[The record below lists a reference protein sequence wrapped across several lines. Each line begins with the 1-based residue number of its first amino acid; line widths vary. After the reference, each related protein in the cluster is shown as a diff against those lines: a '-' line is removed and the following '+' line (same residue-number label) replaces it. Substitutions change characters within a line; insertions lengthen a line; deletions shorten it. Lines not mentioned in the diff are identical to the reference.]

1 MNIGIVD
8 FLCCLF
14 FDSGQFRQL
23 FRAFLDYF
31 EGIGTKCFDDF
42 LCRYR
47 SNSRYI
53 SAGQQ
58 LIDRICAAS
67 FIINL
72 ATFDL
77 NILCSP
83 PCILFPVPLIGNI
96 SILNRVRNNAFE
108 DNALA
113 IFDARCNKNRKA
125 ALRVT
130 EWNINDFS
138 FEFCRTLHRMSVI
151 CYCLIAANHLILLN
165 TTRNDNPDT
174 LI

>member
-42 LCRYR
+42 LCRYG
-47 SNSRYI
+47 SDPRYV

-58 LIDRICAAS
+58 FIYRICAARL
-67 FIINL
+67 IVNL
-72 ATFDL
+72 GAFDL
-77 NILCSP
+77 DILCSP
-83 PCILFPVPLIGNI
+83 PCILFPVSLIGNI

-108 DNALA
+108 DNALTV
-113 IFDARCNKNRKA
+113 FYPRCNKNRKA

-130 EWNINDFS
+130 EWNINDFCL
-138 FEFCRTLHRMSVI
+138 EFCRTLYCISVI

>member
-31 EGIGTKCFDDF
+31 EGIGTKRFDDF

-47 SNSRYI
+47 SDPRYV

-58 LIDRICAAS
+58 FIYRICAARL
-67 FIINL
+67 IVNL
-72 ATFDL
+72 GAFDL
-77 NILCSP
+77 DILCSP
-83 PCILFPVPLIGNI
+83 PCILFPVSLIGNI

-108 DNALA
+108 DNALTV
-113 IFDARCNKNRKA
+113 FYPRCNKNRKA

-130 EWNINDFS
+130 EWNINDFCL
-138 FEFCRTLHRMSVI
+138 EFCRTLYCISVI
-151 CYCLIAANHLILLN
+151 CYCLITANHLILLN